1 VSLPGDLVK
10 LTIHDEGV
18 GISEENLSKIFNPY
32 FTTKEGGSGLGLT
45 TVHSIIVKHHGAIG
59 VDSELGVGTTFT
71 IHLPAINSTSQDI
84 ASFNSNEPEHRQSVS
99 AHILVV
105 DDEEA
110 IRQLSSDMLKSFGH
124 SVITAGDGE
133 EAIEKYIAADKG
145 NDPFDVVIMDLTI
158 PGGMG
163 GKEAVEKLL
172 AIDSEARIIV
182 WSGYSTDPIMANY
195 VEFGIKGRIVK
206 PFQMR
211 DLEKEISQVLALG

>member
-1 VSLPGDLVK
+1 MSLPGDLVK

-32 FTTKEGGSGLGLT
+32 FTTEEGGSGLGLT

-163 GKEAVEKLL
+163 GKPTQCGRPRWRVTAHSTRCNRCSLTQSSPTRSPP
-172 AIDSEARIIV
+172 ARAPDRTHGDS
-182 WSGYSTDPIMANY
+182 
-195 VEFGIKGRIVK
+195 
-206 PFQMR
+206 
-211 DLEKEISQVLALG
+211 